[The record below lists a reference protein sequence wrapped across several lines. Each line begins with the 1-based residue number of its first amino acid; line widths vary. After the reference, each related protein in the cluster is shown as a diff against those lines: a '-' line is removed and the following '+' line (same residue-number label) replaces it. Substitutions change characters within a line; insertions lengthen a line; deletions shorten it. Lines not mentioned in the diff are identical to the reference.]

1 MFLNLILRP
10 IIPFWVCLWAAAADP
25 IPVAPAPWTLDV
37 SEGYLFAVSPLLST
51 AFLPPGWANPL
62 EAHELKPG
70 IILPDIGLMFLMR
83 YAAAPDLVTHPSVSS
98 IIWDY
103 NLTDSGL
110 RITHIYVSS
119 NASVFNG
126 RTNWNIPK
134 HLAVFD
140 FATSVDGSTTVT
152 VSPPD
157 DLCNPHFK
165 ATLTP
170 ATRQIPIQINST
182 LAGDY
187 LTFIQPSIP
196 ASPKNPVVVGTD
208 TWKQLL
214 VDIEADSLRAS
225 VISGALPDGR
235 IGNGVGYPDI
245 EPLLRIGAK
254 FSGTVLF
261 PVATQIPNP

>member
-1 MFLNLILRP
+1 MTSFFFPPRQIRVLIPSR
-10 IIPFWVCLWAAAADP
+10 
-25 IPVAPAPWTLDV
+25 PWTLDV

-83 YAAAPDLVTHPSVSS
+83 YAAAPVDDELIYIPGR
-98 IIWDY
+98 WDY

-119 NASVFNG
+119 NASVFNE
-126 RTNWNIPK
+126 

-140 FATSVDGSTTVT
+140 FATSLDGSTTVT

-214 VDIEADSLRAS
+214 VDIEADSLGAS